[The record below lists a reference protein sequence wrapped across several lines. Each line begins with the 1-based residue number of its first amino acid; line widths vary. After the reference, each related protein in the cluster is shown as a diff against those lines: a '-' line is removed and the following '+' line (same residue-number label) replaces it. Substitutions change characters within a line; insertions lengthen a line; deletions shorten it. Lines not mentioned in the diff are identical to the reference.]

1 MRASRIWLR
10 RAVTSY
16 GECSCLHRFS
26 CATARADRRAWFRSC
41 VARCLGTL
49 HGTLRPEIQHQAH
62 QMQRQIP
69 ARSGF
74 LLSEAFFGCR
84 CLRSGKKAVRK
95 APPAAGP
102 SSSQLVSHKSTAGT
116 RARPRRA
123 QALDVHCVLDP
134 SNPSNPSDGAPLD
147 QLCPSM
153 RGCLRLRAT
162 VDARTT
168 TTKDATTS
176 NDRSRGRT
184 GHPVARQA
192 QPATAR
198 PRTERPKRDDGPT
211 LVPVRSGS
219 LHARFH
225 PSPQHLRT

>member
-1 MRASRIWLR
+1 M
-10 RAVTSY
+10 TSY

-41 VARCLGTL
+41 VARWLWTL
-49 HGTLRPEIQHQAH
+49 HGTPTAKNPAQSASIA
-62 QMQRQIP
+62 MIIP

-95 APPAAGP
+95 APPAAGAAP
-102 SSSQLVSHKSTAGT
+102 PLSLSAHKSTAGT
-116 RARPRRA
+116 RARPRRE

-153 RGCLRLRAT
+153 RGCLSLRAASA
-162 VDARTT
+162 ARTT

-176 NDRSRGRT
+176 DDRSRGRT
-184 GHPVARQA
+184 GH
-192 QPATAR
+192 
-198 PRTERPKRDDGPT
+198 
-211 LVPVRSGS
+211 
-219 LHARFH
+219 
-225 PSPQHLRT
+225 